1 MRSVIIVVVCAVIFG
16 GVFFA
21 IQKKGPE
28 TKQSAGSESSK
39 DTTKMSSST
48 GKKAG
53 ELTKSVST
61 TGSKMEDSKVE
72 IVKAP
77 VPWTNEKEE
86 LDAKE
91 KWLLEYK
98 EKVLEA
104 IRLTQ
109 TTEED
114 KKAIKELETYL
125 NKLWDEQDKAE
136 LKKLTFKEMET
147 LKIPDEAMAKLKEE
161 LNREPS
167 SKD

>member
-1 MRSVIIVVVCAVIFG
+1 MRSAIIVTVCVIIFG

-21 IQKKGPE
+21 VQKKGPE
-28 TKQSAGSESSK
+28 TNKSEDVKSSQSVNKESPSQEKVIGGTGNSVYKASSK
-39 DTTKMSSST
+39 
-48 GKKAG
+48 A
-53 ELTKSVST
+53 
-61 TGSKMEDSKVE
+61 EDSKIE
-72 IVKAP
+72 IVKAK
-77 VPWTNEKEE
+77 VPWTSEKEE

-125 NKLWDEQDKAE
+125 NKLWDEQNKAE
-136 LKKLTFKEMET
+136 LKKLSFSEMES
-147 LKIPDEAMAKLKEE
+147 LKIPDEAVEKLKEE

-167 SKD
+167 SED